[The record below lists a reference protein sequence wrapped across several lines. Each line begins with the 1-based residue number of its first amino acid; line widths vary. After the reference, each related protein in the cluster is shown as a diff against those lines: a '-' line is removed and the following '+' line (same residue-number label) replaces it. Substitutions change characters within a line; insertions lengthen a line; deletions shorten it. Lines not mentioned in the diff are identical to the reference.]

1 MYIVG
6 DIGNTETKI
15 FLFNSNNKIKKKI
28 VLNSKIVSKKYLN
41 IKFKFLNSRNIK
53 IDKILF
59 SSVVPKIYKIIK
71 SYFKT
76 KYKKRCFELK
86 ELNLENLIKIKVNK
100 KQIGSDRLANALS
113 VIDYKNNFIIVDFGT
128 ATTFDVVIKNKYLG
142 GVIAPG
148 VSLSLEKL
156 VSKASL
162 IPKIKLTSVRK
173 VIGKDTS
180 TAVKAGFYWG
190 YAGLINKIIELI
202 SKETKKP
209 FRIITTG
216 GFANLFN
223 KSIKKKAVSKRD
235 LTINGLLKLIN
246 QI

>member
-1 MYIVG
+1 MYIIG

-15 FLFNSNNKIKKKI
+15 FLFHSNRKIKKKI
-28 VLNSKIVSKKYLN
+28 VLNTKIITKKYLN
-41 IKFKFLNSRNIK
+41 DKFRFLKSKNSK

-59 SSVVPKIYKIIK
+59 SSVAPQIYKIIK
-71 SYFKT
+71 SYFT
-76 KYKKRCFELK
+76 KVHKKKCFELK
-86 ELNLENLIKIKVNK
+86 ELNLKKFIKIKVNK

-113 VIDYKNNFIIVDFGT
+113 VIDYKNNFIVVDFGT
-128 ATTFDVVIKNKYLG
+128 ATTFDVVIRNKYLG
-142 GVIAPG
+142 GIIAPG

-162 IPKIKLTSVRK
+162 IPKIKLNSVRK

-180 TAVKAGFYWG
+180 TAVKSGFYWG
-190 YAGLINKIIELI
+190 YAGLINNIIELI
-202 SKETKKP
+202 FKETKKP
-209 FRIITTG
+209 FKIITTG
-216 GFANLFN
+216 GFTNLFN
-223 KSIKKKAVSKRD
+223 KSIKKKAFSKRD